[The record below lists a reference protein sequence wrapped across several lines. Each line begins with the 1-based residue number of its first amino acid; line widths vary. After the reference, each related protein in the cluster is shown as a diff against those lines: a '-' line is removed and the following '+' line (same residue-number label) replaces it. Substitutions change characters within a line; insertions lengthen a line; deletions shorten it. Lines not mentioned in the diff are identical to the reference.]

1 MSGSRHAGD
10 AGDGAARAATY
21 SEVFAVAEFRT
32 LWVAQLLS
40 RAGDQLAAV
49 ALAVLVF
56 GRTGSTLATALTYS
70 LTFLPWLVGGPLLA
84 GLADRLPRRQVMVG
98 CDLARAGLV
107 GLMALPGVPL
117 AVLFVLLFLVVLL
130 ESPFSAARAAT
141 LPEVL
146 AGDRY
151 VVGSSV
157 VSVTNEVAQVAG
169 FAVGGALVA
178 LIGTSGALV
187 VNAATFGV
195 SAALLMRLR
204 HRPAAVPDPD
214 GASLGSLLRLR
225 GAREGLREGLL
236 LVSGHPAL
244 RRLTLLAWLCAF
256 YAVPEALA
264 VPYAHQAGEGST
276 VAGLLLA
283 ANPAGAVI
291 GSVCLGRFVAPAR
304 RMRLMGP
311 LAVLSCAPLVA
322 CVTTPAW
329 WVAGLLW
336 FVSGLGSSY
345 NLPANAA
352 FVAAV
357 PAGQRGQAFGL
368 VGSGMAV
375 GQGLALVLAGAAA
388 ELWSAG
394 AVIAV
399 AGAAGVCAALL
410 LARALHRSAAP
421 ELVRS

>member
-1 MSGSRHAGD
+1 MSRGRHAR
-10 AGDGAARAATY
+10 GARDPSRRAATY

-32 LWVAQLLS
+32 LWAAQLLS

-70 LTFLPWLVGGPLLA
+70 LTFLPWLVGGPLLS

-98 CDLARAGLV
+98 CDLARAGLIA
-107 GLMALPGVPL
+107 LMAVPGVPL

-130 ESPFSAARAAT
+130 EPPFSAARAAT

-146 AGDRY
+146 TGDRY

-178 LIGTSGALV
+178 LMGTSGALLA
-187 VNAATFGV
+187 NAATFAV

-204 HRPAAVPDPD
+204 DRPAADPDP
-214 GASLGSLLRLR
+214 GGLSLASLLRLR
-225 GAREGLREGLL
+225 GASQGLREGLL
-236 LVSGHPAL
+236 LVTGRPEL

-264 VPYAHQAGEGST
+264 VPYAHHAGGGST
-276 VAGLLLA
+276 VAGILLA

-291 GSVCLGRFVAPAR
+291 GSVALSRLAPAR
-304 RMRLMGP
+304 RLRLMGP
-311 LAVLSCAPLVA
+311 LAVLSCAPLLA
-322 CVTTPAW
+322 CAGTPVW
-329 WVAGLLW
+329 WVAALLW
-336 FVSGLGSSY
+336 FVSGLGSAY

-357 PAGQRGQAFGL
+357 PPDQRGQAFGL

-388 ELWSAG
+388 ELWPAG

-399 AGAAGVCAALL
+399 AGAAGVCAAGL
-410 LARALHRSAAP
+410 LARALRGSPAAP
-421 ELVRS
+421 ALVPA